1 VKLSL
6 CLDPGRPWSETLT
19 LARHVDAA
27 GWHAVYQC
35 DHFMPH
41 RADGAPSGGDV
52 TECWTTLSALA
63 GLTSRVRLGS
73 LVLGN
78 TYRHPAVVASMAAT
92 LDQISAGRVV
102 LGIGAGWQP
111 NEHVAYGI
119 GLPDPG
125 PRIDALGEACAILR
139 MLLDEG
145 RCSFSGDTYRLH
157 DATCEP
163 APVQERLPILVGGGG
178 EARTMK
184 VAARYADVWHCW
196 ADPSAFAAKN
206 AVLDRHCESVGREPD
221 AIARATGAPVAITVD
236 SAHQARDPDD
246 GDVVGTTAH
255 VVERLLEFRAAG
267 ADEFIVRDAA
277 SAPLDSALGLIDD
290 LTQDVLPALHA

>member
-1 VKLSL
+1 
-6 CLDPGRPWSETLT
+6 LT
-19 LARHVDAA
+19 IARHVDAA

-41 RADGAPSGGDV
+41 REDGRSSGGGV
-52 TECWTTLSALA
+52 SECWTTLSALS
-63 GLTSRVRLGS
+63 GFTSRVRLGS

-92 LDQISAGRVV
+92 LDRISGGRVV

-111 NEHVAYGI
+111 NEHTAYGI

-145 RCSFSGDTYRLH
+145 RCTYSGSAYRLQ
-157 DATCEP
+157 DAPCEP
-163 APVQERLPILVGGGG
+163 TPVQERLPLLVGGGG
-178 EARTMK
+178 ELRTMK

-196 ADPSAFAAKN
+196 ADPATFAAKN
-206 AVLDRHCESVGREPD
+206 DVLDRHCRSVGRDPD
-221 AIARATGAPVAITVD
+221 AIARATGACVAINL
-236 SAHQARDPDD
+236 DPTHKAGDRHED
-246 GDVVGTTAH
+246 DVVGTTTQ
-255 VVERLLEFRAAG
+255 VTEGLLEFRAAG
-267 ADEFIVRDAA
+267 ADEFIVRDEA
-277 SAPLDSALGLIDD
+277 SAPVTSTLALIDR
-290 LTQDVLPALHA
+290 LTEDVLPALED

>member
-6 CLDPGRPWSETLT
+6 CLDPGRQWSDALT

-27 GWHAVYQC
+27 GWHAIYQC

-41 RADGAPSGGDV
+41 RPDGSPSGGHV

-63 GLTSRVRLGS
+63 GFTSRVRLGS

-92 LDQISAGRVV
+92 LDQISSGRVV

-119 GLPDPG
+119 DLPDPG
-125 PRIDALGEACAILR
+125 PRIAALGEACAILR

-145 RCSFSGDTYRLH
+145 SCTFSGDTYRLH

-178 EARTMK
+178 ELRTMK

-196 ADPSAFAAKN
+196 ADPSAFVAKN

-221 AIARATGAPVAITVD
+221 VIARATGASVAITLN
-236 SAHQARDPDD
+236 SAHQPREPDER
-246 GDVVGTTAH
+246 DVVGTIAQ

-267 ADEFIVRDAA
+267 ADEFIVRDEA
-277 SAPLDSALGLIDD
+277 SAPLNSTLGLIDD
-290 LTQDVLPALHA
+290 LTHNVLPALTT